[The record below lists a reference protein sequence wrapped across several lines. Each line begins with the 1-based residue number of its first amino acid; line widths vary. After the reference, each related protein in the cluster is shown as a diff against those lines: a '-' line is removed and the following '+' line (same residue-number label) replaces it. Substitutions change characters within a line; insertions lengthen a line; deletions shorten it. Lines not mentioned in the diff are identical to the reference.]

1 MKLELERS
9 LGMGDLTLLVVGSV
23 IGSGIFLVP
32 GVVVAQ
38 AGSAPLAMGVWV
50 LGGVLSLFGAL
61 TYGELGAMDRGS
73 GGLYS
78 YIRDAFGPFL
88 AFIYGWTMFFVIG
101 SGTIATLAVAT
112 ANYMGQFVTL
122 APLAQKL
129 VAITLLGLIAWIN
142 VLGTR
147 KSANFQN
154 VATAIKVV
162 TILVMCALL
171 FAMGDFGAAFVP
183 LSGREDAN
191 APTFAALG
199 VAMIS
204 VLWAYEGWQY
214 ATFSAGEA
222 KDPQKAFPRAI
233 ALGTLIL
240 IGIYMLANVGYLAAL
255 GPDAVATS
263 DRVASEA
270 VAAVAGET
278 AGRAI
283 ALVIIISMFSAAHST
298 VITAPRVYYT
308 MARDGLFFKR
318 LAEVHPKFGTPALA
332 IVATCLWAMV
342 LAASGTFEQLLTY
355 VVFVGWI
362 FYGLGAASV
371 FVFRRTRPDAHRSFR
386 VPGYPFTPAL
396 FVLAAIALVGNTI
409 LEQPRQALIG
419 IGVVLVGAPAYF
431 FWKGSAPPA
440 DSSA

>member
-1 MKLELERS
+1 MKQELDRS
-9 LGMGDLTLLVVGSV
+9 LSTKDLTLLVVGSV

-38 AGSAPLAMGVWV
+38 AGSAKLALGVWV

-88 AFIYGWTMFFVIG
+88 AFVYGWTMFFVIG

-112 ANYMGQFVTL
+112 ANYTGQFVTL
-122 APLAQKL
+122 SPMAQKV
-129 VAITLLGLIAWIN
+129 VAIVLLGLIAWIN
-142 VLGTR
+142 VRGTR
-147 KSANFQN
+147 VSADFQN
-154 VATAIKVV
+154 VATAIKVG

-171 FAMGDFGAAFVP
+171 FAMGDFGGAFVP
-183 LSGREDAN
+183 LSGSTDAGG
-191 APTFAALG
+191 PTFAALG

-222 KDPQKAFPRAI
+222 LDPQKSFPRAI
-233 ALGTLIL
+233 ALGTALL
-240 IGIYMLANVGYLAAL
+240 IGIYMLANLGYLAAL
-255 GPDAVATS
+255 GPDAVAAS

-270 VAAVAGET
+270 VAALAGDT

-283 ALVIIISMFSAAHST
+283 ALVIIISMFSAAHAT

-308 MARDGLFFKR
+308 MARDGVFFRK
-318 LAEVHPKFGTPALA
+318 LAEVHPRFGTPAFA
-332 IVATCLWAMV
+332 IIATCVWAMV

-355 VVFVGWI
+355 VVFVGWM

-371 FVFRRTRPDAHRSFR
+371 FVFRRTRPDTERSFR
-386 VPGYPFTPAL
+386 VPGYPVTPAL
-396 FVLAAIALVGNTI
+396 FVLAALALVVNTVREQPGQALVG
-409 LEQPRQALIG
+409 IG
-419 IGVVLVGAPAYF
+419 MVLTGVPAYF
-431 FWKGSAPPA
+431 IWKRTDNPTAEV
-440 DSSA
+440 